1 MRKHSRSWNDATAVR
16 LKKLF
21 ARSLC
26 AAIAALVA
34 VPALATVVAS
44 SWFQADNVAISVDPG
59 TGTISFAPTNLLF
72 MQQLGA
78 SALDSFG
85 NSAGQSVT
93 LPPDASTA
101 ASAVIPTAA
110 GNSVITLS
118 PPSAP
123 LLSSLSLRAS
133 SSALSAGTSAAS
145 ASAFAQWS
153 TAFMVTPDPGADPAI
168 TGTRITLSLLAS
180 GFLSGAADAFGSF
193 DTEGSV
199 IMDITGDPNGPTLFF
214 FPSPLAGG
222 PDFPATLQQ
231 FAETVMNTFD
241 VTYGTAYDLTIFVDS
256 ETNTRRTPEPATV
269 FLVAIGVGLLMRRRT
284 T

>member
-1 MRKHSRSWNDATAVR
+1 MRKHSRSWNDTTAVR
-16 LKKLF
+16 LNKLL
-21 ARSLC
+21 AQGMC
-26 AAIAALVA
+26 AAIAGLLA
-34 VPALATVVAS
+34 VPVSATVVAA
-44 SWFQADNVAISVDPG
+44 SWFQADNVAISLDPG
-59 TGTISFAPTNLLF
+59 AGTISFAPTSLLF

-93 LPPDASTA
+93 LPPDAATS
-101 ASAVIPTAA
+101 ASAAIATAA
-110 GNSVITLS
+110 GNSAITLS
-118 PPSAP
+118 PPSASP
-123 LLSSLSLRAS
+123 LSSLSLRAS
-133 SSALSAGTSAAS
+133 SSAMSAGSSAAS

-153 TAFMVTPDPGADPAI
+153 TAFMVTPDAGADPAI
-168 TGTRITLSLLAS
+168 TGTRITLSMLAS
-180 GFLSGAADAFGSF
+180 GFLSGAADAFGNF
-193 DTEGSV
+193 DTEGAV
-199 IMDITGDPNGPTLFF
+199 IIDITGDPNGPTLFY

-241 VTYGTAYDLTIFVDS
+241 VSYGATYDLTIFVDS

-269 FLVAIGVGLLMRRRT
+269 FLVAIGVVLLTRRRT

>member
-1 MRKHSRSWNDATAVR
+1 MRRHSRSWNDTTAVR
-16 LKKLF
+16 LKKLLARALF
-21 ARSLC
+21 AV
-26 AAIAALVA
+26 IAGIPVM
-34 VPALATVVAS
+34 PASATVVAS
-44 SWFQADNVAISVDPG
+44 SWFQADNVGISLDPG
-59 TGTISFAPTNLLF
+59 TGTISFAPTSLLF

-93 LPPDASTA
+93 LPPDAATA

-110 GNSVITLS
+110 GNSVIALS
-118 PPSAP
+118 PPFAP

-133 SSALSAGTSAAS
+133 SSAMSAGTSAAS

-168 TGTRITLSLLAS
+168 TGTRIMLSMLVS

-193 DTEGSV
+193 DTEGAV
-199 IMDITGDPNGPTLFF
+199 IMDIAGDPNGPALFY

-222 PDFPATLQQ
+222 PDFAATLQQ
-231 FAETVMNTFD
+231 FAETVTNTFD

-256 ETNTRRTPEPATV
+256 ETNTRRIPEPATA
-269 FLVAIGVGLLMRRRT
+269 LLIAIGVGMLMRRRIT
-284 T
+284 